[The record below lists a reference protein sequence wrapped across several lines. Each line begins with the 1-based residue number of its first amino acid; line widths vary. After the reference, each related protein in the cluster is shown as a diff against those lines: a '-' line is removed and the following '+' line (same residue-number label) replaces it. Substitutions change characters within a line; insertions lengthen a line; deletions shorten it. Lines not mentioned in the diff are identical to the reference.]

1 MRITRK
7 QTYSALA
14 GVGIMLG
21 TAGLA
26 AAATGGSS
34 APTDPATEPVVAAA
48 SPDDAD
54 SGVGGNEANEG
65 PEGSEQNE
73 ADEGFEQNDGNETDE
88 QDGSSYTS
96 SITVADTG
104 ESNSETDEQAQLAG
118 LATITGDDA
127 SHAALAA
134 QPGTVTDVQLE
145 NENGNVVYSVI
156 VDTGNGSVDVKVD
169 AGDGSVLTTE
179 ADDGDGEAHDGTDDE
194 QDEANEAPG
203 TEAADD

>member
-21 TAGLA
+21 AAGLA
-26 AAATGGSS
+26 SAATGGTTT
-34 APTDPATEPVVAAA
+34 PTDPAVAPAA
-48 SPDDAD
+48 TAANPDDAD
-54 SGVGGNEANEG
+54 GGVEGNEANEG
-65 PEGSEQNE
+65 PE
-73 ADEGFEQNDGNETDE
+73 ANDANE
-88 QDGSSYTS
+88 QDEPSYTS

-104 ESNSETDEQAQLAG
+104 ESANEADEQTQLAG
-118 LATITGDDA
+118 LATITAADA
-127 SHAALAA
+127 SQAALTA

-156 VDTGNGSVDVKVD
+156 VDTGNGSVDVKID
-169 AGDGSVLTTE
+169 AGDATVLTTE
-179 ADDGDGEAHDGTDDE
+179 ADDGDGEAHDGIDNE

-203 TEAADD
+203 TEAAD